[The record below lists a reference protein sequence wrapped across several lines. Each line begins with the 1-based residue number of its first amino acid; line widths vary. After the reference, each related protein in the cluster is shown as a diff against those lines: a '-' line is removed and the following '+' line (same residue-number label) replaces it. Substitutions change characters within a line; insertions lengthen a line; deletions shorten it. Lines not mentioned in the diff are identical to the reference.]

1 MGDEPDDLG
10 PETLANA
17 LSRCIEQLHHVR
29 KRVTL
34 LDDGSP
40 ASEDDAA
47 LLRTLDGVET
57 LLNHV
62 AASVATRH

>member
-1 MGDEPDDLG
+1 MGDQPEDLD
-10 PETLANA
+10 PALLSETLA
-17 LSRCIEQLHHVR
+17 SCIEQLHHVR
-29 KRVTL
+29 ARVVL

-57 LLNHV
+57 LLTHLTNPTGPKH
-62 AASVATRH
+62 

>member
-1 MGDEPDDLG
+1 MTDEPDDLN
-10 PETLANA
+10 PEALAETLM
-17 LSRCIEQLHHVR
+17 SYVEQLHQIR
-29 KRVTL
+29 ARVAF

-62 AASVATRH
+62 AKSIATRR